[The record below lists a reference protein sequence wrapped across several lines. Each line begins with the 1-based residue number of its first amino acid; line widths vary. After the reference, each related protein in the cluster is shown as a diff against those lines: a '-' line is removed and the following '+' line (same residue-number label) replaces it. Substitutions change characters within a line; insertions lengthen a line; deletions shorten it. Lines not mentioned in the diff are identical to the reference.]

1 MSARLKGAWRER
13 FFASPMYFR
22 LWCAGRVVDGRLD
35 RFLAIAAMATRVG
48 GGSPET
54 AVGLVMSARIVPGF
68 FLGPV
73 AGVLVDRWDR
83 KKVMVS
89 CDLVRAFTL
98 LLLPF
103 VDHVWQLLIAS
114 LVLEMCTLLWRRPR
128 RRRFRT
134 WCRGTG

>member
-1 MSARLKGAWRER
+1 
-13 FFASPMYFR
+13 
-22 LWCAGRVVDGRLD
+22 
-35 RFLAIAAMATRVG
+35 
-48 GGSPET
+48 
-54 AVGLVMSARIVPGF
+54 MSARIVPGF
-68 FLGPV
+68 FLGPA

-114 LVLEMCTLLWRRPR
+114 LVLEMCTLSCGRRPR